1 MEKYQRELENAREH
15 FALMFRDQVSKWEE
29 ESRLLHKQRARDRT
43 DMEMLNKKL
52 SDDVEGYRNHVV
64 SLEEVVQ
71 THSKLVLIN
80 TN

>member
-1 MEKYQRELENAREH
+1 VEKYQRELENAREH